1 MSDNQVVVS
10 KGEELISVLVADS
23 TRMGSQLLADALR
36 RDPRFNV
43 VHFCA
48 ASNDVLAAANTYKPH
63 VVLVSANLDEETLKG
78 FEISRKLRSLL
89 PDVKT
94 VMLLDSSKRDL
105 VVGAFGAGARGVFCR
120 AESIEALRKCI
131 YSVHVGQIWANSGE
145 MRFVLEAFA
154 EATPPRLVDAK
165 GAVLLSHRE
174 QDVVRCVTEGLTNRE
189 IAARLKLSEHTVK
202 NYIFRIFD
210 KLGVSTRVEM
220 VLYAFSQRAQ
230 ASAGPDA
237 GAEANRAP
245 ASAVD
250 RFTRAAEEGT
260 ISAQFALAEMHR
272 SGQGVNKDP
281 ITAYSWYLIAEKLAA
296 QAALK
301 SRAARETLA
310 IKLKREESTE
320 AERRAT
326 EWLKQHAANQGS
338 PADSEASALKD
349 PANKRI
355 GLSAVPGPASAARK
369 KNGQAT
375 SEKMG
380 GELVVSAGDRR
391 PTPVLLAP
399 RGRENN

>member
-1 MSDNQVVVS
+1 MSENQAVAIP

-89 PDVKT
+89 PEVKT

-131 YSVHVGQIWANSGE
+131 YSVHVGQIWANSSE

-230 ASAGPDA
+230 ASVP
-237 GAEANRAP
+237 AEGVPEAP
-245 ASAVD
+245 PPAVSEFD
-250 RFTRAAEEGT
+250 RFARAAEEGV
-260 ISAQFALAEMHR
+260 IHAQHTLGEMHR
-272 SGQGVNKDP
+272 SGQGVSKDP
-281 ITAYSWYLIAEKLAA
+281 VAAYSWFLIAEKLAH

-301 SRAARETLA
+301 SKASRETLA
-310 IKLKREESTE
+310 IKLKREESVE
-320 AERRAT
+320 AERRAQ
-326 EWLKQHAANQGS
+326 EWLKQHATQVGG
-338 PADSEASALKD
+338 DSEPE
-349 PANKRI
+349 PAKYPSGKRM
-355 GLSAVPGPASAARK
+355 GLSAVPPASTVSRK
-369 KNGQAT
+369 RNGQMAA
-375 SEKMG
+375 EKMS
-380 GELVVSAGDRR
+380 GELAVTAGERR
-391 PTPVLLAP
+391 ATPVLLAP
-399 RGRENN
+399 RNRDNN